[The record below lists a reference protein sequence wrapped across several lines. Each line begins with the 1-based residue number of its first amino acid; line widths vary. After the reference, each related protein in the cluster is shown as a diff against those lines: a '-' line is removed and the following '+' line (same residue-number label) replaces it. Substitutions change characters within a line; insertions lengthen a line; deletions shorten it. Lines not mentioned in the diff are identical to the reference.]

1 MLLRDEINAK
11 LRNFVNQSSFIAS
24 GAVITDLDGTAV
36 HEFQGKI
43 AIPKEVELG
52 LMRHYE
58 RGRPLILNSLRF
70 PLSVIRTFGQDW
82 YRLSN
87 APIPTV
93 TLNGSLAGFVKQSDE
108 SSELIFEEAVAF
120 PLTALEITEALK
132 GVKRILD
139 GGIKNILV
147 FYYPRDWRIGE
158 VIWTPVPENIL
169 AVKEKYASASAVT
182 AVEFE
187 KLQEQMLVE
196 DICMIFLLIDI
207 PENQLMAYQHTKRSN
222 FITHKG
228 VDKLFGAQAMADL
241 LKCDLRSSLGAGD
254 TELDN
259 FLSGVGLALIVGNN
273 QLKFRGLVDTIE
285 LKDSLEL
292 GAVLFKAAEFAAGA
306 AHG

>member
-1 MLLRDEINAK
+1 
-11 LRNFVNQSSFIAS
+11 VNESSFVAS

-93 TLNGSLAGFVKQSDE
+93 TLNGSLAGFVKRAEQSE
-108 SSELIFEEAVAF
+108 ELVFEEAVAF
-120 PLTALEITEALK
+120 PLTPAEITEALK
-132 GVKRILD
+132 GVKGILD
-139 GGIKNILV
+139 GAIKNVLV
-147 FYYPRDWRIGE
+147 FYYPRDWRVGE

-169 AVKEKYASASAVT
+169 AVKQKYASASAVT

-187 KLQEQMLVE
+187 KLQDQMLAE
-196 DICMIFLLIDI
+196 DICMIFLLIDV

-228 VDKLFGAQAMADL
+228 VDKLFGARAMADL

-259 FLSGVGLALIVGNN
+259 FLAGVGLALVVGNN
-273 QLKFRGLVDTIE
+273 PLTFRGLVDTIA

-292 GAVLFKAAEFAAGA
+292 GAVLFKAAELAAGA

>member
-1 MLLRDEINAK
+1 MVLNADIDGK
-11 LRNFVNQSSFIAS
+11 LRRFIELSSFTTS
-24 GAVITDLDGTAV
+24 GVVITDLDGTAV

-93 TLNGSLAGFVKQSDE
+93 TLNGSLMGFVKKNEEQ
-108 SSELIFEEAVAF
+108 ELIFEEAIAF
-120 PLTALEITEALK
+120 PLTKEEITAALK
-132 GVKRILD
+132 GVNAILE

-158 VIWTPVPENIL
+158 VIWTPVAENVL
-169 AVKEKYASASAVT
+169 PVKEKYASASAVT
-182 AVEFE
+182 AVEFP
-187 KLQEQMLVE
+187 KLQEQMLNE
-196 DICMIFLLIDI
+196 DVCMIFILIDV

-228 VDKLFGAQAMADL
+228 VDKLFGAQAMAKFL
-241 LKCDLRSSLGAGD
+241 QSDLRDSLGAGD

-259 FLSGVGLALIVGNN
+259 FLSGVGLALLVGN
-273 QLKFRGLVDTIE
+273 QELAFRGLVDTIK
-285 LKDSLEL
+285 LRDSMEL
-292 GAVLFKAAEFAAGA
+292 GAVLFRAAELAAGTV
-306 AHG
+306 HG

>member
-1 MLLRDEINAK
+1 MVLTEEAEQK
-11 LRNFVNQSSFIAS
+11 LKNFIDQSSFATN
-24 GAVITDLDGTAV
+24 GAVVTDLDGTAV
-36 HEFQGKI
+36 HEYEGKI
-43 AIPKEVELG
+43 VIPKEVELG
-52 LMRHYE
+52 LMHHYE

-82 YRLSN
+82 YKLSN

-93 TLNGSLAGFVKQSDE
+93 TLNGSLMGFVKRSGE
-108 SSELIFEEAVAF
+108 SELVFDEATAF
-120 PLTALEITEALK
+120 PLTQDEIKEALA
-132 GVKRILD
+132 GVKGLLD

-158 VIWTPVPENIL
+158 VIWTPVPENII
-169 AVKEKYASASAVT
+169 AVKEKYRSASAVT

-187 KLQEQMLVE
+187 KLQEQMLAE
-196 DICMIFLLIDI
+196 DICMIFLLIDA
-207 PENQLMAYQHTKRSN
+207 PQDQLMAYQHTKRSN

-228 VDKLFGAQAMADL
+228 VDKLYGARAMADVL
-241 LKCDLRSSLGAGD
+241 QCDLHESLGAGD

-259 FLSGVGLALIVGNN
+259 FLDGVGLALVVGNN
-273 QLKFRGLVDTIE
+273 NLRFKGVVETIK

-292 GAVLFKAAEFAAGA
+292 GVLLFRAAEIARGQ